1 MEGMLT
7 FTGIVIIVFGILQ
20 IILFFKIW
28 GMTNNVDR
36 IWKKINTP
44 EARCRA
50 KLSYLQ
56 GNIEETEK
64 LLHEAFLKEVV
75 ELSQAT
81 EHWGEWEAGYN
92 YLEEKYE
99 KAFKKSTNQFL
110 TFKNIEILKFILYRL

>member
-50 KLSYLQ
+50 ELSYLQ

-81 EHWGEWEAGYN
+81 EDWGEWEAGYN

-99 KAFKKSTNQFL
+99 KAFKKINKPIPDFQ
-110 TFKNIEILKFILYRL
+110 KYRNPKIYLI